1 MGLAMQLLDFALLAL
16 AAWILWYAS
25 KAGHAFCDLR
35 DRIHDAPRREAVFLR
50 DSRLSLGLHRL
61 VPVQGRGLP
70 SADAS
75 SPPPECLGVVGQ
87 GQASVQPLFL
97 SADWLEA
104 IRHHDRLVRAYVYDA
119 ETDQVNLRG

>member
-1 MGLAMQLLDFALLAL
+1 MGIAMHLIDFGLLAL

-35 DRIHDAPRREAVFLR
+35 DMKADQPRRERIF
-50 DSRLSLGLHRL
+50 LGLHRL
-61 VPVQGRGLP
+61 SPVQGRGHP
-70 SADAS
+70 YADAS
-75 SPPPECLGVVGQ
+75 SPPPECFGVVGQ
-87 GQASVQPLFL
+87 GQASVPPLFL

-104 IRHHDRLVRAYVYDA
+104 MGHHDRLVRAYVYDA